1 MIVELICFRSFL
13 LNKPVYITTH
23 LWHIRVKIILEHFC
37 KRLSV
42 AWLCYLHCWF
52 VFWKIRGKKW
62 NGSFCQKRFKEI
74 MLVCDLQS
82 SKCPWIIRSWD
93 GQQFNQRPLKK
104 IGLCI
109 LSGQHFY
116 DTPGKYNNCS
126 DQLWN
131 LVQRLNAVFFS
142 NCLVWVMLE
151 TISFC
156 GRKIE
161 SIASSLANLHKVIVG
176 IMCGFPLAYSMY
188 RKQSVVFRS
197 CCSNAFGPKPSCGY
211 ILWFASKSYIC
222 ISEYVFEKVCGCKGM
237 GV

>member
-82 SKCPWIIRSWD
+82 SKCPWIIMI
-93 GQQFNQRPLKK
+93 
-104 IGLCI
+104 IGM
-109 LSGQHFY
+109 G
-116 DTPGKYNNCS
+116 NNLIR
-126 DQLWN
+126 DLWKRLDCVSC
-131 LVQRLNAVFFS
+131 LVNISMIHLGNITIVLISFEISFRGWMLFFS
-142 NCLVWVMLE
+142 L
-151 TISFC
+151 
-156 GRKIE
+156 
-161 SIASSLANLHKVIVG
+161 IV
-176 IMCGFPLAYSMY
+176 
-188 RKQSVVFRS
+188 
-197 CCSNAFGPKPSCGY
+197 
-211 ILWFASKSYIC
+211 
-222 ISEYVFEKVCGCKGM
+222 
-237 GV
+237 